1 MSFTHENPM
10 PVDPAGAC
18 GTPRSPA
25 PDPDQPLSPGP
36 LCSNLFLQLITA
48 ARVVSP
54 SAYQPG
60 SSGRGVRSSARLL
73 HRRKQLLT
81 SLLAA
86 TTSFGADAA
95 MLVHLGV
102 ALALLRA
109 RPAGL
114 AARFELRLRS
124 GCVVLGLA
132 SQDAA
137 SGVADVG
144 AVQVQPDAL
153 TQLRDH
159 LLGQTSVPQYPSPSA

>member
-60 SSGRGVRSSARLL
+60 SSGRAEFDQAHGYFIAESS
-73 HRRKQLLT
+73 
-81 SLLAA
+81 S
-86 TTSFGADAA
+86 
-95 MLVHLGV
+95 
-102 ALALLRA
+102 
-109 RPAGL
+109 
-114 AARFELRLRS
+114 
-124 GCVVLGLA
+124 
-132 SQDAA
+132 
-137 SGVADVG
+137 
-144 AVQVQPDAL
+144 
-153 TQLRDH
+153 
-159 LLGQTSVPQYPSPSA
+159 